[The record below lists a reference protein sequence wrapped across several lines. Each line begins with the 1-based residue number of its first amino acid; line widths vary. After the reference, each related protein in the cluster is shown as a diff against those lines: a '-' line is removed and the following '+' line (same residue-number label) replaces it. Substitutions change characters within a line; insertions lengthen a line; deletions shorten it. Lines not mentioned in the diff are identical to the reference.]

1 MKILYTLV
9 DSGSAESYFMN
20 TTTSRKIVSDPAT
33 AASLKELPDGV
44 FGNVTFLA
52 RLDDGSAV
60 EIPKDLGLIFS
71 RLISSLNEGR
81 DVTIAFAGEEL
92 TSTVAAQIL
101 GVSRPTLIKWAN
113 DGLLPSHKVGTHHKF
128 NRADVFAFRDARRG
142 EQNQAFN
149 ALRQFDIENPELTD
163 D

>member
-9 DSGSAESYFMN
+9 YSGAAESYFMN

-81 DVTIAFAGEEL
+81 SVTIAFAGEEL

-128 NRADVFAFRDARRG
+128 NRADVFAFRDARRA
-142 EQNQAFN
+142 EHNQAFN

>member
-33 AASLKELPDGV
+33 AASLRELPDGV

-71 RLISSLNEGR
+71 RLLSSLNEGR
-81 DVTIAFAGEEL
+81 GVTIAFAGEEL

-128 NRADVFAFRDARRG
+128 
-142 EQNQAFN
+142 
-149 ALRQFDIENPELTD
+149 
-163 D
+163 